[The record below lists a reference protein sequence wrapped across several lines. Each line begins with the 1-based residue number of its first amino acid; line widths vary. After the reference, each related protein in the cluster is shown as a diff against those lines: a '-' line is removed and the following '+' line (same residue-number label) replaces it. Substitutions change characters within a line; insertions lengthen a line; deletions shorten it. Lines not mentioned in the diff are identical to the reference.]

1 MATRLRIWGED
12 SGFPED
18 HPSQQVWEI
27 ADVFAETVGD
37 VSILLDAVWTKDLT
51 LVNADWRE
59 AQAIQLDRE
68 RERLDLLLTN
78 AATILRQMTME
89 ATEKH
94 GIRE

>member
-1 MATRLRIWGED
+1 MATRRSIWGED

-27 ADVFAETVGD
+27 ADAFAETVGD

-51 LVNADWRE
+51 LVHVDWRE
-59 AQAIQLDRE
+59 AQATQLDRE

-78 AATILRQMTME
+78 AATILRQL
-89 ATEKH
+89 TEKETRD
-94 GIRE
+94 GA